1 LWWHNNIFKKDRLI
15 ILSRANIKHNT

>member
-15 ILSRANIKHNT
+15 NSSIPSQSKY

>member
-15 ILSRANIKHNT
+15 NSSILSPSKY

>member
-15 ILSRANIKHNT
+15 NSSILSQSKY